1 MDFTIALLQSLEEDS
16 EQQQS
21 LAQLVEAAYE
31 VSLKPWH
38 GWISSAACKV
48 GDLSLNH
55 LDGAVL
61 YSTTSAKIN
70 ICRRFS
76 SSA

>member
-16 EQQQS
+16 EQQRS

-48 GDLSLNH
+48 GDHTESFDCYCTYH
-55 LDGAVL
+55 APV
-61 YSTTSAKIN
+61 
-70 ICRRFS
+70 
-76 SSA
+76 